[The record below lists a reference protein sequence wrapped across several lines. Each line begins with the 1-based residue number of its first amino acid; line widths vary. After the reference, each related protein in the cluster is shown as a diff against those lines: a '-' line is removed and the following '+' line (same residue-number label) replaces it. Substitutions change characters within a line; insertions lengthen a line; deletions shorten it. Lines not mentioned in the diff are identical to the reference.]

1 MSSYRGAGW
10 LAHNSVHANDYTFFQ
25 EIDQFKQ
32 EEPVEALEPEL
43 RGLLASIGIKK
54 GRLHRCVGMLYG
66 ARPTRHRIRHR
77 RVARGRAA
85 RLRPPAVAG
94 GRGAR

>member
-1 MSSYRGAGW
+1 MKHSPLFGYTGSPPPVVQPPMSSYRGAGW

-54 GRLHRCVGMLYG
+54 GRLHRCVGMLY
-66 ARPTRHRIRHR
+66 
-77 RVARGRAA
+77 VA
-85 RLRPPAVAG
+85 PSHPA
-94 GRGAR
+94 